1 MSHEEFIET
10 AKTLVAEH
18 TNARGDFEIVSP
30 EEVFVVWSS
39 KALQNSKAM
48 MSTPALG
55 SLYYEITMNGDK
67 SEIYFDV
74 YEKRQNKRIKINR
87 GEN

>member
-18 TNARGDFEIVSP
+18 TNAREEFEIVSP
-30 EEVFVVWSS
+30 EEVFVAWSS
-39 KALQNSKAM
+39 KVLQNSKAM

-55 SLYYEITMNGDK
+55 SLYYEIAMNGDK
-67 SEIYFDV
+67 NEIYFDV
-74 YEKRQNKRIKINR
+74 YEKRQNKRIKINQ